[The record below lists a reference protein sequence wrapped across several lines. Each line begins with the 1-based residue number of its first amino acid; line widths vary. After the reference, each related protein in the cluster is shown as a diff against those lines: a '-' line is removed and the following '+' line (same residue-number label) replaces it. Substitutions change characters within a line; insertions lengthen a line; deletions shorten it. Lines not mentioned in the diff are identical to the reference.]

1 MGKSMEDNLWHRG
14 KRPLVDEYLK
24 NQKQVERVV
33 AGRGFLA
40 RPGYLG
46 QAITD
51 VERGLKFQLS
61 DLNYN
66 ITKEAVERELAQT
79 GHDYD
84 IAYKE
89 ARVAWE
95 LEKTQTL
102 TELDQEFA
110 DLKQQRQLKED
121 ELANMRIETDLRA
134 LVILAA
140 KTTLQ
145 EQMEELRQEDI
156 GLRRE
161 ALPYETQL
169 AQEKLAT
176 AQAKLDVIPYV
187 EDIIEA
193 QQNLLAANEANADR
207 KEALISKKEDLVGK
221 RQDLV
226 ASKEEIAGKMADL
239 ISDREGLLTQK
250 QEIVSAMRDLIVA
263 KRTNARLLDQKAG
276 AMDGQVDAL
285 LSLAQARQGLIP
297 KYDEKVT
304 AWQAYLSQL
313 ENYISVREQ
322 IADVKEQ
329 LAELDETRADIKQ
342 ELVQDELNKI
352 AARQLLQEARIALAR
367 MRLAGDAAVLD
378 ARILDIWDRL
388 TVDQNAIGM
397 ELGYKVDLLT
407 AEMDADE
414 TVQALKLEAGTESD
428 KISVDS
434 QVETIEETSASQRN
448 EREQISNIA
457 ADLDVTQSLVHMLS

>member
-313 ENYISVREQ
+313 ENYISVRE
-322 IADVKEQ
+322 ADCRCK
-329 LAELDETRADIKQ
+329 RA
-342 ELVQDELNKI
+342 V
-352 AARQLLQEARIALAR
+352 
-367 MRLAGDAAVLD
+367 G
-378 ARILDIWDRL
+378 
-388 TVDQNAIGM
+388 
-397 ELGYKVDLLT
+397 
-407 AEMDADE
+407 
-414 TVQALKLEAGTESD
+414 
-428 KISVDS
+428 
-434 QVETIEETSASQRN
+434 
-448 EREQISNIA
+448 
-457 ADLDVTQSLVHMLS
+457 

>member
-367 MRLAGDAAVLD
+367 MRLAGDAAALD